1 MSILFCSPA
10 ESPEPWRQI
19 LARVFPTLPFCEYS
33 EGVDLDEVRY
43 VLAWN
48 PPAGVLARMPNL
60 RAVLWLGAGVD
71 RLLADRS
78 LPPNL
83 PIIRLMDAGFA
94 QQMAEYATYAVLH
107 FQRRMGEYAVQQQ
120 DGRWQP
126 LPEPIAR
133 DWPVGVLG
141 LGAIGAAVARR
152 IAQMGF
158 PVSGWRGREAAVE
171 GVSVYTGEAGLRQVL
186 ARSQVLINVLP
197 LTTQTENIL
206 NARAFSLL
214 PRGAFLVN
222 IARGGHVVER
232 DLIAALDSGQL
243 SGAMLDVFR
252 EEPLPS
258 QHPFWRHPKI
268 VVTPHVAAQTNPV
281 LAQAQ
286 IVESLRL
293 LEHGEWPKGLVNR
306 ARGY

>member
-19 LARVFPTLPFCEYS
+19 LTRAFPALPFCEYS
-33 EGVDLDEVRY
+33 EGVNLDEVHY

-48 PPAGVLARMPNL
+48 PPAGVLAQMPNL

-78 LPPNL
+78 LPPDL
-83 PIIRLMDAGFA
+83 PIIRLVDAGFA

-107 FQRRMGEYAVQQQ
+107 FQRRMGEYAGQQQ

-133 DWPVGVLG
+133 QFPVGVLG

-152 IAQMGF
+152 IVQMGF

-171 GVSVYTGEAGLRQVL
+171 GVSVYTGEEGLRQVL

-197 LTTQTENIL
+197 LTAHTENIL
-206 NARAFSLL
+206 NARAFSLM
-214 PRGAFLVN
+214 PRGAYLVN
-222 IARGGHVVER
+222 IARGGHVVEE
-232 DLIAALDSGQL
+232 DLIAALDAGQL

-258 QHPFWRHPKI
+258 QHPFWRHLKV

-281 LAQAQ
+281 LAQTQ
-286 IVESLRL
+286 IVESIRL
-293 LEHGEWPKGLVNR
+293 LERGEWPKGLVNR